1 MLQEATL
8 YKMETRREELL
19 KKNKQNE
26 GSGVEAE
33 ENEDEAV
40 TVAMLADLQEL
51 QDLEVET
58 YIQQMPDM
66 VRKQ

>member
-26 GSGVEAE
+26 GSGVEAG